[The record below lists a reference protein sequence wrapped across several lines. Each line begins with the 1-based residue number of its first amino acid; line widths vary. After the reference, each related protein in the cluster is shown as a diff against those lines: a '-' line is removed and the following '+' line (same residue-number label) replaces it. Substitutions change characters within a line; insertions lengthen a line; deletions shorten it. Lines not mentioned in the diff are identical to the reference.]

1 MQQLNYDA
9 AKLERI
15 LSPARLSGYKTNYA
29 LQLNKEPIIL
39 YRWNIILSELLY
51 PLLNVIEVALRNA
64 IHTAIASHFNNENW
78 LLDNWFLAEEEGREI
93 QKQARYLQYRNQLD
107 VGHLI
112 AELNFGFWTGLLDRR
127 YEHKQLLWPTLLR
140 ATFPYLENRKIHLIR
155 KSFNKIRRLR
165 NRVSHYEPIWHWQDL
180 VQQHDQIIEVIRW
193 IEPELLKLLEVGRFL
208 EVYRLGPKKDL
219 V

>member
-180 VQQHDQIIEVIRW
+180 PQQHDQIIEVIRW
-193 IEPELLKLLEVGRFL
+193 IEPELIKLLEVGRFL